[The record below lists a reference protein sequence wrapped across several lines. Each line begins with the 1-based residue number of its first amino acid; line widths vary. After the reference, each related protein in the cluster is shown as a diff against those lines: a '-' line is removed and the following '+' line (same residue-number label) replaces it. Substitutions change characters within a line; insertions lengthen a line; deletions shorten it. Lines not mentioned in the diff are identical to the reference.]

1 MNIKRGAMAYQ
12 QFQRKKGKEAFLL
25 FNSDLPTDKGLKR
38 YRKVTV
44 QPPSVSKN

>member
-12 QFQRKKGKEAFLL
+12 QFQRKKKGKEAFLL
-25 FNSDLPTDKGLKR
+25 FSDLPADKGLKR

-44 QPPSVSKN
+44 QPPSVSKD